1 MCPPKIHDAWD
12 ANMNRK
18 RRASLRNIISNL
30 NISETEN
37 ILKKHYKYVPGKP
50 GRPPLPPG
58 GMFLSLILMF
68 LRIESYR
75 DYQAFLQKDKFWRRT
90 LGFKKPP
97 DIGSFTHFLQRIG
110 IETFNQ
116 MFQSV
121 VQQLINEGF
130 LNLHFIAQDGS
141 ILKGNLDDKEA
152 GWGWDHIEEKHVYG
166 YKIHVIVDVNT
177 ELPIAFSVTKANVHD
192 SKEFPKLYSSLE
204 SYKTRFPTRF
214 FTADKAYDSSGIRRT
229 LLKNEV
235 TPVIKASKVP
245 FEPQYPTWFIEKHK
259 KRTSVERFFSRLKE
273 YLDLKKL
280 HIYGEETVQLYTCF
294 ICVGMLLIGF
304 INQCFG
310 YSPRSIKTFLRKF
323 T

>member
-1 MCPPKIHDAWD
+1 
-12 ANMNRK
+12 MNII
-18 RRASLRNIISNL
+18 RRASLRKTLSNL
-30 NISETEN
+30 DLSEAED
-37 ILKKHYKYVPGKP
+37 ILKTVYKYSPGKP
-50 GRPPLPPG
+50 GRPPLSPT
-58 GMFLSLILMF
+58 GMFLSFILMF
-68 LRIESYR
+68 LRMESYR

-90 LGFKKPP
+90 LGFKTPP

-110 IETFNQ
+110 VETFKQ

-214 FTADKAYDSSGIRRT
+214 FTADKAYDSSGIRKT

-245 FEPQYPTWFIEKHK
+245 FEPRYPTWFLEKHK

-273 YLDLKKL
+273 YLDLKRL
-280 HIYGEETVQLYTCF
+280 EIYGKNNVQLYVYL
-294 ICVGMLLIGF
+294 ICIGMLLLGY
-304 INQCFG
+304 INHIFG